1 MASGFNISIKVK
13 MKSINK
19 ILKDHGLNEDGRV
32 VQHVRDEAD
41 RLMNPFVPMGETGNL
56 RRLKSYPSAS
66 KIKYTSPYAHY
77 QHTGDEYIS
86 SKLGVSGIPLK
97 NDKWWSPKGE
107 RKKKSGK
114 KLTYHTPATG
124 SEWEKLMM
132 EKKGKELVKDI
143 QDYIKKG
150 N

>member
-1 MASGFNISIKVK
+1 MASGFNINVKVNLN
-13 MKSINK
+13 SVNK
-19 ILKDHGLNEDGRV
+19 IIKDHGLNEDGRV
-32 VQHVRDEAD
+32 VRHVRDEAD
-41 RLMNPFVPMGETGNL
+41 RLMNPFIPMGETRDL

-66 KIKYTSPYAHY
+66 KIKYISPYAHY

-86 SKLGVSGIPLK
+86 PTLGVSGIPLK

-114 KLTYHTPATG
+114 KLTYHTPGTG
-124 SEWEKLMM
+124 PEWEKLMM
-132 EKKGKELVKDI
+132 EKKGKELIKDV
-143 QDYIKKG
+143 QNYIKKG